1 MEKMLDPFFQS
12 LYNQVYTLPTT
23 RKEGVEMPF
32 LFFSSPFLSSITN
45 TCSKGRA
52 IKRARRVTG
61 RVECLEEVTDSHL
74 GSEECDGLQER
85 NSGLLVTLLSSVF
98 MVRPNC

>member
-1 MEKMLDPFFQS
+1 
-12 LYNQVYTLPTT
+12 
-23 RKEGVEMPF
+23 MPF
-32 LFFSSPFLSSITN
+32 LFFSSPFLSFIAN

-61 RVECLEEVTDSHL
+61 RAEHLEEVTDSQL
-74 GSEECDGLQER
+74 GSKECDGLQER
-85 NSGLLVTLLSSVF
+85 NSGLLVTLFSSIF